1 MRKQGKPHQIC
12 VEQQAS
18 PPLSPSTNGHVDL
31 RSLNVPPP
39 IKYLIQH
46 GDTIGQYPSR
56 PEALSAVLSALID
69 AEYDD
74 DLIARLCLLEEHGIS
89 DLPRQKGRAWFEDEL
104 KQARRKADSL
114 ARQAGGEPEDAVDLR
129 MDTIPPARPVVN
141 DLLYEGMLLFGGKSK
156 RGKSWLM
163 LDLAVS
169 VATGTPVW
177 GHFAVP
183 EPQPVLYVSLEDG
196 RRRIKGRL
204 ESIPPEVTARGYLQF
219 LYNFPMLDQGGM
231 EKLQGYIES
240 GRYRLIIIDV
250 LARIEPQSKRG
261 SEKTYLEIYDMFAPL
276 QDLHREHPTCLAMV
290 THLRKA
296 DAEDIFDTLHG
307 SVGYQGIQDALWVM
321 ERPPQNKVAVVHTRP
336 NEGEEQVLHVAFVDG
351 HWEFLGHD
359 KDIRYSQDRN
369 LVRELAKETHGRGLT
384 ISDVLKGL
392 SLPRGRYQKAK
403 QLLYRMVR
411 DGEMTRITR
420 GRYDVAQTV
429 EEGNEGTP
437 GNAART
443 FPFHH

>member
-1 MRKQGKPHQIC
+1 MQSQGKPHQIS
-12 VEQQAS
+12 VAPQAP
-18 PPLSPSTNGHVDL
+18 PPLSLSTNGHVDL

-39 IKYLIQH
+39 IKYLIRH

-56 PEALSAVLSALID
+56 SEALSAVLSALID

-74 DLIARLCLLEEHGIS
+74 DHIARLCLLEEHGIS
-89 DLPRQKGRAWFEDEL
+89 DLPRENGRAWFEDEL
-104 KQARRKADSL
+104 KLARKANSL

-129 MDTIPPARPVVN
+129 MDTIPPARPVVK

-169 VATGTPVW
+169 VATGNPVW

-204 ESIPPEVTARGYLQF
+204 ENIPPDVTARGYLQF

-231 EKLQGYIES
+231 EKLQGYVES

-321 ERPPQNKVAVVHTRP
+321 DRPPQNKVAVVHTRP

-351 HWEFLGHD
+351 HWEFQGHD
-359 KDIRYSQDRN
+359 DEVQSERLSEDIRELYEETSKPLSIAAMDKALSGPRN
-369 LVRELAKETHGRGLT
+369 RYHSIKKTVYRMMEKGQMVRVGRGQYMPAEHPNKN
-384 ISDVLKGL
+384 I
-392 SLPRGRYQKAK
+392 
-403 QLLYRMVR
+403 
-411 DGEMTRITR
+411 
-420 GRYDVAQTV
+420 
-429 EEGNEGTP
+429 
-437 GNAART
+437 
-443 FPFHH
+443 

>member
-1 MRKQGKPHQIC
+1 MQSQGKPHQIS
-12 VEQQAS
+12 VAQQAP
-18 PPLSPSTNGHVDL
+18 PPLRPSSNGHVDL
-31 RSLNVPPP
+31 RALSVPPP

-69 AEYDD
+69 AGYDD
-74 DLIARLCLLEEHGIS
+74 DLIARLCMLEEHGIS
-89 DLPRQKGRAWFEDEL
+89 DLPRENGRAWFDDEL
-104 KQARRKADSL
+104 QQARRKADNL
-114 ARQAGGEPEDAVDLR
+114 ARQAEGEPEDAVDLR
-129 MDTIPPARPVVN
+129 MDTIPPARPVVK

-169 VATGTPVW
+169 VATGSPVW

-204 ESIPPEVTARGYLQF
+204 ESIPPDVSERGYLQF

-250 LARIEPQSKRG
+250 LARIEPQGKRG

-336 NEGEEQVLHVAFVDG
+336 NEGEEQALHVAFVDG

-359 KDIRYSQDRN
+359 KDIRFSQDRN

-403 QLLYRMVR
+403 QLMYRMVR
-411 DGEMTRITR
+411 DGEMTRIAR
-420 GRYDVAQTV
+420 GRYDVVQAV
-429 EEGNEGTP
+429 EEGNEGTQ

-443 FPFHH
+443 FPFDH

>member
-1 MRKQGKPHQIC
+1 MRDQGKPQQIC
-12 VEQQAS
+12 LAKQPS
-18 PPLSPSTNGHVDL
+18 PPLRPSSNGNVDL
-31 RSLNVPPP
+31 RGLSVPPP

-46 GDTIGQYPSR
+46 GDTIGQYDSSS
-56 PEALSAVLSALID
+56 EALSAVLTALVA
-69 AEYDD
+69 AECDD
-74 DLIARLCLLEEHGIS
+74 DHIARLCLVEEHGIS
-89 DLPRQKGRAWFEDEL
+89 ELPREKGRAWFEDEL

-114 ARQAGGEPEDAVDLR
+114 ARQAEGQPEDAVDLR
-129 MDTIPPARPVVN
+129 MDIIQPARPVVE
-141 DLLYEGMLLFGGKSK
+141 DLLHEGMLLFGGKSK

-169 VATGTPVW
+169 VATGSPVW
-177 GHFAVP
+177 GHFTVP
-183 EPQPVLYVSLEDG
+183 EPQPVLYISLEDG

-204 ESIPPEVTARGYLQF
+204 ENIPPDVTARGYLQF

-250 LARIEPQSKRG
+250 LARIEPQGKRG

-351 HWEFLGHD
+351 HWEFQGHD
-359 KDIRYSQDRN
+359 EEIKSLRLSEDIRELYEETSKPLSIAAMDKALSGPRNRYHSIKKTVYRMLEKGQMVRVGRGQYMPTGHADRN
-369 LVRELAKETHGRGLT
+369 
-384 ISDVLKGL
+384 D
-392 SLPRGRYQKAK
+392 
-403 QLLYRMVR
+403 
-411 DGEMTRITR
+411 
-420 GRYDVAQTV
+420 
-429 EEGNEGTP
+429 
-437 GNAART
+437 
-443 FPFHH
+443 

>member
-1 MRKQGKPHQIC
+1 MRHQGKPHPIC
-12 VEQQAS
+12 TPHPSLPQPS
-18 PPLSPSTNGHVDL
+18 LSTNGHVDL
-31 RSLNVPPP
+31 RRLKVPPP

-46 GDTIGQYPSR
+46 GDTIGQYSSR
-56 PEALSAVLSALID
+56 SEALSNVLSALIT
-69 AEYDD
+69 AGYDD
-74 DLIARLCLLEEHGIS
+74 GHIARLCLLDENGIS
-89 DLPRQKGRAWFEDEL
+89 DLPREKGLDWFHDEL
-104 KQARRKADSL
+104 KQARGKADNL
-114 ARQAGGEPEDAVDLR
+114 ARQTEGEPEDAVDLR

-169 VATGTPVW
+169 VATGSPVW

-204 ESIPPEVTARGYLQF
+204 ENIPPDVSERGYLQF
-219 LYNFPMLDQGGM
+219 LYNFPMLDRGGM
-231 EKLQGYIES
+231 EKLQGYIQS

-250 LARIEPQSKRG
+250 LARIEPQGKRG

-351 HWEFLGHD
+351 HWEFQGHD
-359 KDIRYSQDRN
+359 EEIKSIRLSEDIRELYEETSKPLSIAAMDKALSGPRN
-369 LVRELAKETHGRGLT
+369 RYHSIKKTVYRMLEKGQMVRVGRGQYMPT
-384 ISDVLKGL
+384 EHADKN
-392 SLPRGRYQKAK
+392 K
-403 QLLYRMVR
+403 
-411 DGEMTRITR
+411 
-420 GRYDVAQTV
+420 
-429 EEGNEGTP
+429 
-437 GNAART
+437 
-443 FPFHH
+443 